1 MKKPRKIEYKF
12 SGPVTVQDIANT
24 MDHSLLQ
31 PQMDKKDIEEGCA
44 MAVKYNTISVCVR
57 PCDIEYAADYL
68 KDTDIIITTV
78 IAFPHGTATTESK
91 VFETEDA
98 IARGADEIDM
108 VINIGKVKSHD
119 WEYVEK
125 DVRAVAEAA
134 HRGGCQ
140 LKVILENAYLTE
152 EEKIK
157 ACQICDKAGAD
168 FTKTS
173 TGYAPSGSKIEDL
186 KLMRANTSSRMQ
198 VKAAG
203 GIRTLDDC
211 LAIMATGTCR
221 IGTRST
227 AKILADAVERE
238 KEGKLVIPDNI

>member
-12 SGPVTVQDIANT
+12 SGKVTVQDIANT

-31 PQMDKKDIEEGCA
+31 PQMNKDDIVEGCELA
-44 MAVKYNTISVCVR
+44 KKYNCISVCVR
-57 PCDIEYAADYL
+57 PCDIELSAELL
-68 KDTDIIITTV
+68 KDTDVIITTV
-78 IAFPHGTATTESK
+78 IGFPHGTATTQSK
-91 VFETEDA
+91 VFEAEDA
-98 IARGADEIDM
+98 IARGADELDM
-108 VINIGKVKSHD
+108 VINIGRVKSHD
-119 WEYVEK
+119 WDYVEN
-125 DVRAVAEAA
+125 DIRQVAEAA

-157 ACQICDKAGAD
+157 ACEICDKAGAD

-173 TGYAPSGSKIEDL
+173 TGYAPSGSKMEDL
-186 KLMRANTSSRMQ
+186 KLMRAHTSPRMQ

-211 LAIMATGTCR
+211 LQIMGCGACR

-227 AKILADAVERE
+227 AAVLAEAEERE
-238 KEGKLVIPDNI
+238 KAGTLEIPAM

>member
-1 MKKPRKIEYKF
+1 MKKPRQIEYKF

-31 PQMDKKDIEEGCA
+31 PQMNKDDIKEGCE
-44 MAVKYNTISVCVR
+44 MAIKYNCISVCVR
-57 PCDIEYAADYL
+57 PSDIEYAAELL
-68 KDTDIIITTV
+68 KDTDVIVTTV

-108 VINIGKVKSHD
+108 VINIGRVKSHD
-119 WEYVEK
+119 WDYVEK
-125 DVRAVAEAA
+125 DIRAVAEAA

-140 LKVILENAYLTE
+140 LKVILENAYLTDD
-152 EEKIK
+152 EKIK
-157 ACQICDKAGAD
+157 ACEVCDKAGAD

-173 TGYAPSGSKIEDL
+173 TGYAPSGCKLEDL
-186 KLMRANTSSRMQ
+186 KLMRAHTPARMQ

-211 LAIMATGTCR
+211 LAIMGAGACR

-227 AKILADAVERE
+227 AKILAEAEERAA
-238 KEGKLVIPDNI
+238 KGDLVIPE

>member
-1 MKKPRKIEYKF
+1 MKKPRQIDYKF

-31 PQMDKKDIEEGCA
+31 PQMTKDDIKEGCE
-44 MAVKYNTISVCVR
+44 MAIKYNTISVCVR
-57 PCDIEYAADYL
+57 PSDIEYAAELL

-78 IAFPHGTATTESK
+78 IAFPHGTATTEAK

-108 VINIGKVKSHD
+108 VINVGRVKSHD
-119 WEYVEK
+119 WEYVEN
-125 DVRAVAEAA
+125 DIHAVAQAA

-173 TGYAPSGSKIEDL
+173 TGYAPSGSTMEDL
-186 KLMRANTSSRMQ
+186 KLMRANTGAQMQ

-211 LAIMATGTCR
+211 LAIMGCGACR

-227 AKILADAVERE
+227 AAVLADAEERA
-238 KEGKLVIPDNI
+238 KEGNLVIPENV